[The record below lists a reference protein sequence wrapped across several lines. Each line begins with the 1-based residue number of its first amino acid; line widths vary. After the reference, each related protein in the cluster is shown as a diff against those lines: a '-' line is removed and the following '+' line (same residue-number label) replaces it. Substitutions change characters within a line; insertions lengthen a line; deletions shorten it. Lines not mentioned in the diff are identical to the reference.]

1 MSAQRE
7 KEETSLLK
15 TVKVK
20 AGRGGSGSL
29 PEGPTGESQ
38 SQHFLMIK

>member
-7 KEETSLLK
+7 KEETELK

-20 AGRGGSGSL
+20 AGLGGSGSL
-29 PEGPTGESQ
+29 PEGPRRESQ
-38 SQHFLMIK
+38 SQPFYMTK